1 MGWKGVFVYL
11 LNLAS
16 LGESTSRSTQFR
28 PISLSTA
35 SSSLYSWAVCIAAIV
50 VVVAFVLS
58 MYLNFVHL
66 AAYNQPEKLL
76 VELILMVPVYALGS
90 LSTMKLY
97 RIVMKLLPCIALRDL
112 IACLVIHIWQ
122 FLSFSGP
129 RPYLVQSYSVT
140 KIKLA
145 RFKPWAKFLTF
156 KSIVFQT
163 WWQGAAVAFLLI
175 WSP

>member
-1 MGWKGVFVYL
+1 MRSIKLILSVELFFFQGMTRRVFYVRVQEGFSCFKIEQYIFIDVLRLEKLLNSTMGWKGVFVYL

-66 AAYNQPEKLL
+66 AAYNQPE
-76 VELILMVPVYALGS
+76 VCVDILS
-90 LSTMKLY
+90 
-97 RIVMKLLPCIALRDL
+97 
-112 IACLVIHIWQ
+112 
-122 FLSFSGP
+122 
-129 RPYLVQSYSVT
+129 
-140 KIKLA
+140 
-145 RFKPWAKFLTF
+145 
-156 KSIVFQT
+156 
-163 WWQGAAVAFLLI
+163 
-175 WSP
+175 